1 MLIKQIPE
9 DFVVE
14 EIIDIKTSESGDYT
28 YFWLTKKNWTTVRAI
43 KAIARKC
50 RATFRRF
57 KFAGTK
63 DKFAITKQAVSA
75 FKIEPEVLQQIKI
88 KDIQI
93 EVIGKGS
100 EQISLGDLTGN
111 RFEIV
116 VRDAKEPENIDFV
129 KKYGFPNYFGPQRFG
144 GGNTHLVGKEILKG
158 NLEQAAKLILTYSE
172 DRNEKAREARAFAD
186 KNWGNWAEIIKTFP
200 KFLSLEKSV
209 LNWLIQNTNDFA
221 GAMRVIPKP
230 TRKMYINA
238 YQGYLWNY
246 ALSEFLKSNC
256 DAVVKKIGFQELA
269 IPKSSCKSP
278 GELPIP
284 GFDTKLGRDKFSK
297 AMKEILESEGIELEA
312 FKCARMPE
320 LSSEGTT
327 RAAFVVPKQFI
338 VETLDETSMKL
349 KFDLPKGAYAT
360 VLLEVLFDG

>member
-1 MLIKQIPE
+1 MKIKQTPE

-14 EIIDIKTSESGDYT
+14 EIINLKTADSGDYT

-43 KAIARKC
+43 KAIAKKC

-63 DKFAITKQAVSA
+63 DKFAVTKQAVSA
-75 FKIEPEVLQQIKI
+75 YKIAPEVLRQVKI

-93 EVIGKGS
+93 EIIGKGS
-100 EQISLGDLTGN
+100 EQISLGDLIRN

-116 VRDAKEPENIDFV
+116 VRDVKEPENIGLV
-129 KKYGFPNYFGPQRFG
+129 KRYGFPNYFGPQRFG

-158 NLEQAAKLILTYSE
+158 NLEQAARLILTYSE
-172 DRNEKAREARAFAD
+172 DKNEKALEARAFAD
-186 KNWGNWAEIIKTFP
+186 KNWGNWAEIVKKFP

-209 LNWLIQNTNDFA
+209 LNWLIQNPNDFA

-238 YQGYLWNY
+238 YQGYLWNC

-256 DAVVKKIGFQELA
+256 DVVAKKIGFQELT
-269 IPKSSCKSP
+269 IPKSICKSP

-284 GFDTKLGRDKFSK
+284 GFGTRLGRDKFSK
-297 AMKEILESEGIELEA
+297 AMKEILKSEGIELEA
-312 FKCARMPE
+312 FKCPRMPE

-327 RAAFVVPKQFI
+327 RPAFVVPKQFKL
-338 VETLDETSMKL
+338 EKLDETSMKL
-349 KFDLPKGAYAT
+349 KFDLPKG
-360 VLLEVLFDG
+360 